1 MTAPV
6 PYYFDRKS
14 LDAIHD
20 ANTKARSVFA
30 PLLVRLE
37 ETARKLWIR

>member
-6 PYYFDRKS
+6 LYYLSRVR
-14 LDAIHD
+14 AIHD
-20 ANTKARSVFA
+20 ANAKARSVFG

-37 ETARKLWIR
+37 ETARKLGVK